1 MWYLK
6 LRGNGYTHGV
16 SIIALKGKGGIFY
29 TSKYGKK

>member
-16 SIIALKGKGGIFY
+16 SIMALKGKGGRFY
-29 TSKYGKK
+29 KLKK